1 MIGLGSDKTHL
12 IFSGTVPLRMKIMI
26 IIMTI
31 RTVMVMMMKMLKMQ
45 IRPKNFDQLSATHP
59 DDTGGL

>member
-1 MIGLGSDKTHL
+1 
-12 IFSGTVPLRMKIMI
+12 MKIMI
-26 IIMTI
+26 MMKI
-31 RTVMVMMMKMLKMQ
+31 RTVTVMMMIMLMQ

>member
-1 MIGLGSDKTHL
+1 
-12 IFSGTVPLRMKIMI
+12 MKIMI

-31 RTVMVMMMKMLKMQ
+31 RTVMVMMMRMLMQ
-45 IRPKNFDQLSATHP
+45 IRPKNFDQLSTTHP